1 MQDSFSKNSYQCK
14 VKSDRE
20 QINLGGS
27 YSIGCLPVEV
37 SKSFDPKGLEVNL
50 ILVNDGRNEVLFLS
64 IDAMYIGPE
73 IRSFTEELFG
83 EGFKPE
89 QIFMAASHTHNAPG
103 LDATKPDLFDYS
115 YEFTQ
120 ATKTALELLH
130 SRLAKSQYI
139 ESTISETEFFPEGI
153 VNRRKAPPAWMVK
166 LGLMSGGFLQLTN
179 LKSTPKISATSL
191 AFWNEGRLLCCICV
205 YPCHP
210 VAYPNKSEVSADYVG
225 SFRDAIR
232 RQNENGPGKK
242 QPAFVFMQGASGE
255 LRPKSESAGRVGSLR
270 EVLFRVLIGNP
281 FGRFGSEDYELWANS
296 RAEELVSAISS
307 GKRKSASKL
316 DIRIDASRLE
326 VPLSQHFRLDLE
338 SARKISFHVVQLG
351 ELQLVGVSSEI
362 SWDFSREIRAVL
374 PTDKNQLL
382 IGCIDDTFG
391 YTPSESQI
399 TEGGYEV
406 DGWLTSFGLIPSTSA
421 EQRVEG
427 LKALISQV
435 ANKTTN

>member
-1 MQDSFSKNSYQCK
+1 MKDNLSKISYRCK

-20 QINLGGS
+20 QINLVGS

-37 SKSFDPKGLEVNL
+37 SKSFDPKGLEVNM
-50 ILVNDGRNEVLFLS
+50 ILVNDGGNEVLFLS

-83 EGFKPE
+83 DDFKPE

-103 LDATKPDLFDYS
+103 LDATKPDLFDHS
-115 YEFTQ
+115 YVFTQ
-120 ATKTALELLH
+120 ATKTALELIH
-130 SRLAKSQYI
+130 SRLAKSQFI
-139 ESTISETEFFPEGI
+139 ESTISETEFFPKGI

-166 LGLMSGGFLQLTN
+166 LGLMSGGFLQLAN

-191 AFWNEGRLLCCICV
+191 AFWSDGELLCCICV

-225 SFRDAIR
+225 SFRETFR
-232 RQNENGPGKK
+232 RQNENGPDKK

-255 LRPKSESAGRVGSLR
+255 LRPKSKSPGRVSSLR
-270 EVLFRVLIGNP
+270 EFLFRVLIGKP
-281 FGRFGSEDYELWANS
+281 FGRFDSEDYALWANS
-296 RAEELVSAISS
+296 RAEELVSAITS
-307 GKRKSASKL
+307 GKRKSESKL
-316 DIRIDASRLE
+316 DLKIDASRLE

-338 SARKISFHVVQLG
+338 SSRKTSVHVVQLG
-351 ELQLVGVSSEI
+351 ELQLVGVSSEV
-362 SWDFSREIRAVL
+362 SWDFSQEIRAVL
-374 PTDKNQLL
+374 PTEKNQLL

-406 DGWLTSFGLIPSTSA
+406 DGWLTSFGLIPSTSV

-435 ANKTTN
+435 AHKTAK